1 MLTFLKSLFV
11 AALSGATTTVSEL
24 LSEKGGMTDMGR
36 IRNAAI
42 VGAVLGL
49 AMYLKQS
56 PLKTQDQI
64 DGAEALH
71 REMTQIR
78 ERDLQQ

>member
-1 MLTFLKSLFV
+1 MLTFLKSLAM
-11 AALSGATTTVSEL
+11 AAFSGAVTAVSEL
-24 LSEKGGMTDMGR
+24 LSEKGGMMDMGR

-56 PLKTQDQI
+56 PLKTQEQI
-64 DGAEALH
+64 AGAEALH
-71 REMTQIR
+71 REMTQIG

>member
-1 MLTFLKSLFV
+1 MLTFLKSLAM
-11 AALSGATTTVSEL
+11 AAFSGAVTAVSEL
-24 LSEKGGMTDMGR
+24 LSEKGGMMDMGR

-56 PLKTQDQI
+56 PLKTQEQI

-71 REMTQIR
+71 REMTQIG